1 MSLLE
6 TLIRE
11 TRSDFIIAKS
21 DGTLNAGEMIHIA
34 MRLAVKLQQIRAL
47 SGAEKKALLM
57 STLRKGLQDAGG
69 IQGVSEEAKNAVIDQ
84 VLMAASVSIDMAV
97 SVAAGELDLR
107 KPSAWV
113 RCLPICVGYVLNGR
127 DAAVL
132 QSVTAAPQ
140 VA

>member
-21 DGTLNAGEMIHIA
+21 DGTLNAGEILQIA

-47 SGAEKKALLM
+47 SGADKKALLM

-69 IQGVSEEAKNAVIDQ
+69 IPGVPEAARDAVIDQ
-84 VLMAASVSIDMAV
+84 ALLAASVSIDMAV

-107 KPSAWV
+107 KPSSWA
-113 RCLPICVGYVLNGR
+113 RCIPVCVGYVLNGR

>member
-47 SGAEKKALLM
+47 SGPEKKALLM

-69 IQGVSEEAKNAVIDQ
+69 IPGVPEAAKDAVIDQ

-107 KPSAWV
+107 KPSSWA
-113 RCLPICVGYVLNGR
+113 RCIPVCVGYVLNGR

>member
-47 SGAEKKALLM
+47 SGPEKKALLM

-69 IQGVSEEAKNAVIDQ
+69 IPGVPEAAKDAVIDQ
-84 VLMAASVSIDMAV
+84 ALMAASVSIDMAV

-107 KPSAWV
+107 KPSSWA
-113 RCLPICVGYVLNGR
+113 RCIPVCVGYVLNGR

>member
-21 DGTLNAGEMIHIA
+21 DGTLDAGEMIHIA

-107 KPSAWV
+107 KPSSWA
-113 RCLPICVGYVLNGR
+113 RCIPVCVGYVLNGR

>member
-69 IQGVSEEAKNAVIDQ
+69 IPGVPEAAKDAVIDQ

-107 KPSAWV
+107 KPSSWA
-113 RCLPICVGYVLNGR
+113 RCIPVCVGYVLNGR